1 MQILS
6 GRNPPPGFTEFLEIS
21 VPRKVSHLVKNHREQ
36 GTVSRN
42 QRKQQVAEADLQN
55 LQIVGLSETI
65 QNNYAPYV
73 LINKRSLEKVSKEQM
88 NLENNHIE
96 PLEVKDGFSSRG
108 GF

>member
-6 GRNPPPGFTEFLEIS
+6 GGTHLQASQSFSEIS

-36 GTVSRN
+36 GTVSKN
-42 QRKQQVAEADLQN
+42 QWKQQVAETDLQN

-73 LINKRSLEKVSKEQM
+73 LINKEILGKSE
-88 NLENNHIE
+88 
-96 PLEVKDGFSSRG
+96 
-108 GF
+108 